1 MTTWIQIAIM
11 VCAIITLLYAIH
23 KYNHS
28 RRPLLFVYTSL
39 DTIHEYINASRSEVI
54 STKAVVYS
62 MKNIGKRPAKN
73 VNIRICPPLL
83 SGMAEYYGDKISI
96 LLPVEQ
102 HDIYSYFQPEHPDTS
117 PASPLNKTRTF
128 FLRYKAPGK
137 WFIPYMNFQRILPA
151 DAYSLSTQRRQS
163 TGISQTIQSRGM
175 RISKRFK

>member
-1 MTTWIQIAIM
+1 MTTWVQIATLT
-11 VCAIITLLYAIH
+11 ITFFTLIYAIH
-23 KYNHS
+23 KYNDS

-39 DTIHEYINASRSEVI
+39 DTIQEYINASGSEVI
-54 STKAVVYS
+54 DTKAVVYS
-62 MKNIGKRPAKN
+62 VKNIGKRPAKN
-73 VNIRICPPLL
+73 VTIRICPPFL

-96 LLPVEQ
+96 LLPDEQ
-102 HDIYSYFQPEHPDTS
+102 HDIYRDFQPEHPDTS

-163 TGISQTIQSRGM
+163 AGISRTIQSRGM
-175 RISKRFK
+175 RISKRFR